1 MTDSSPGTRAS
12 IENYETKLPVV
23 AGLIAG
29 LAGSLAIMV
38 VVTGI
43 LLVSGNDLGMA
54 ARLIASFVYGSD
66 AGTGFA
72 PIVVGTLLHVVT
84 GTVFGAIFA
93 RIVPSLPR
101 NVFIIAGLI
110 YGILTWFVTSY
121 AILPIAVPL
130 MVASEV
136 NVGVLLIAHVVYGF
150 TLGIVAA
157 TYGLW
162 WRIPRRLPAPDKS

>member
-1 MTDSSPGTRAS
+1 MTDLSPGTQAG
-12 IENYETKLPVV
+12 IENYETRLPVL

-43 LLVSGNDLGMA
+43 LLVSGRDLGMA
-54 ARLIASFVYGSD
+54 ARLIATFVYGPD
-66 AGTGFA
+66 AATGFA
-72 PIVVGTLLHVVT
+72 PIVVGTVLHLVT
-84 GTVFGAIFA
+84 GAVFGAIFA

-101 NVFIIAGLI
+101 SVFIMAGLI

-121 AILPIAVPL
+121 AILPIAAPL
-130 MVASEV
+130 LVAQV
-136 NVGVLLIAHVVYGF
+136 NVGVLLTAHVVYGF

-162 WRIPRRLPAPDKS
+162 WRIPKRLPTSDKK